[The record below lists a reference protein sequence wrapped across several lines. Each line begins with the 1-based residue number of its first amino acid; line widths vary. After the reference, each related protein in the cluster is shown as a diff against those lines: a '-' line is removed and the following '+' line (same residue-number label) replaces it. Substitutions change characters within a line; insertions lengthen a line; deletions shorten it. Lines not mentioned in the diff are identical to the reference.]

1 MILDPNSDDVIDPPI
16 IKHSIYVDATN
27 GNDENDGKS
36 EDSALKTL
44 KAAGKMAISQTEIL
58 VKNGEYTN
66 SNFGN
71 GKKDNGLVM
80 HISDITDIRIAN
92 FPGHSPILKFDGS
105 GGISMNNVTWL
116 IPQIS

>member
-1 MILDPNSDDVIDPPI
+1 
-16 IKHSIYVDATN
+16 
-27 GNDENDGKS
+27 
-36 EDSALKTL
+36 
-44 KAAGKMAISQTEIL
+44 MAISQTEIL

-92 FPGHSPILKFDGS
+92 FPGHSPILRFDGS
-105 GGISMNNVTWL
+105 GGISMNNVTWKKPRTIL
-116 IPQIS
+116 ISIRITFQSS